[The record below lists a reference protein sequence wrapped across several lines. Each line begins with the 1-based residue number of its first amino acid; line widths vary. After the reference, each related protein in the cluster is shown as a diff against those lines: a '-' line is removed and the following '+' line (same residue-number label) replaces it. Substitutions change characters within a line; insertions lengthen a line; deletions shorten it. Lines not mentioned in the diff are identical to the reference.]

1 MRELTGA
8 TKIRIKGL
16 LPLPRKRELTGDT
29 RIRLSQIKDLKD
41 WREKLIKDYRDP
53 TPTGTVRRWTDGK
66 LHEKTN
72 KGWRVLPHNKENN
85 VINNSNEEK
94 RNRKIPSPSGVA
106 TQKQFNRFVDELF
119 KNPKLREPRAVRLP
133 DVNRKL
139 KKQIGI
145 DKNTSFIFSTRY
157 HHISPQRKAAE
168 GKGQDLRIEEYKEL
182 PEIIK
187 NAKQAILTRNNGGFK
202 LLFADKK
209 DPGKVNKIIFNK
221 TNRGNYIIN
230 VSKVDKYNGF
240 DPKTEKVVGEGV
252 APSI

>member
-1 MRELTGA
+1 MRKLTA
-8 TKIRIKGL
+8 DTVIRV
-16 LPLPRKRELTGDT
+16 RKPQPTPAKRPPLTGDT
-29 RIRLSQIKDLKD
+29 RIRLDKIIGL
-41 WREKLIKDYRDP
+41 REWHEELVQDFRDK
-53 TPTGTVRRWTDGK
+53 TATGTVRRWSDGK

-72 KGWRVLPHNKENN
+72 KGWRVLPHNREYNVVNNEKEEN
-85 VINNSNEEK
+85 
-94 RNRKIPSPSGVA
+94 RNRKIPNPSAVA
-106 TQKQFNRFVDELF
+106 TQKQFDQFIDELF
-119 KNPKLREPRAVRLP
+119 YNPKLREPKAVRLP
-133 DVNRKL
+133 DMNRKL

-157 HHISPQRKAAE
+157 HHISPQRKAQE
-168 GKGQDLRIEEYKEL
+168 GQDLRIEEYKEL
-182 PEIIK
+182 PKIIK

-209 DPGKVNKIIFNK
+209 DPTKINKIIFNK

-240 DPKTEKVVGEGV
+240 DAKKEKVVGEGV